1 MNAQIVDQEDVAEA
15 IREGRELRP
24 ASSYRVQVAKN
35 DLNFHPALILD
46 PVPLGRQILSA
57 AGMDV
62 GEDWSLFAVT
72 PSGDFEDVRLDEPF
86 DLRGLGAERFIA
98 FSTDRDFR
106 LIVNGNQVTWGKPV
120 ISGSVLYALAEVD
133 DQHAV
138 FLDVPGGT
146 DRIVARDELIDLNGP
161 GVERFI
167 VAPKPD
173 LSFEIF
179 VNSRPFVVRS
189 KNVSFEQ
196 AVELAYPGPNNP
208 NTRFTATYRHAASLP
223 HAGELSAGQSVEVKQ
238 TGTRFNVRR
247 TVQS

>member
-1 MNAQIVDQEDVAEA
+1 MNEQVIDGEDVAEA
-15 IREGRELRP
+15 IREGRDLRP
-24 ASSYRVQVAKN
+24 AASYRIQVAKN
-35 DLNFHPALILD
+35 DLNFHPIMILD

-57 AGMDV
+57 AGV
-62 GEDWSLFAVT
+62 AAEEDWSLFAIT
-72 PSGDFEDVRLDEPF
+72 SSGDFEDVRLDEPF
-86 DLRGLGAERFIA
+86 DLRGLGAERFVA
-98 FSTDRDFR
+98 FNTDRDFR
-106 LIVNGNQVTWGKPV
+106 LIVDGDQVTWGKPV
-120 ISGSVLYALAEVD
+120 ISGGVLYALAKVD

-146 DRIVARDELIDLNGP
+146 DRIVARDELIDLTGP
-161 GVERFI
+161 SIERFI
-167 VAPKPD
+167 VASAPD

-179 VNSRPFVVRS
+179 VNSRPYVVRN

-196 AVELAYPGPNNP
+196 VVELVYPGPSNP

-223 HAGELSAGQSVEVKQ
+223 HAGELSAGQVVEVKH